1 MMINELKYTLILFV
15 IFLLSGYIF
24 HKIKSREI
32 KNIEVPHVLS
42 RIASFLGLVVIITFV
57 LGITMAVITVVKLLG

>member
-15 IFLLSGYIF
+15 MFLLSGYIF

-57 LGITMAVITVVKLLG
+57 LGITMAVITIVKLLG